1 MVLNGFIESLLE
13 HYIHGNRY
21 TENDSSLFP
30 ENLAVAESC
39 GRISAFLRSEV
50 QISSQEQGI
59 VPVNIFAL
67 MDEMVKDPGDYG
79 FTNTDGIACTPVRI
93 PCAPTGDWNQ

>member
-1 MVLNGFIESLLE
+1 MEYMKESMVLNGFIESLLE

-50 QISSQEQGI
+50 QIRRRHILPSSFI
-59 VPVNIFAL
+59 VI
-67 MDEMVKDPGDYG
+67 
-79 FTNTDGIACTPVRI
+79 
-93 PCAPTGDWNQ
+93 

>member
-1 MVLNGFIESLLE
+1 MEYMKESMVLNGFIESLLE

-50 QISSQEQGI
+50 QKIRLYI
-59 VPVNIFAL
+59 YC
-67 MDEMVKDPGDYG
+67 PGTRVAFVILRPPAYAHFSMILGAD
-79 FTNTDGIACTPVRI
+79 I
-93 PCAPTGDWNQ
+93 

>member
-50 QISSQEQGI
+50 QTRIKGLCEPKSLKFDLCESRSLSLAIPESSMSRRVITTMG
-59 VPVNIFAL
+59 
-67 MDEMVKDPGDYG
+67 
-79 FTNTDGIACTPVRI
+79 
-93 PCAPTGDWNQ
+93 

>member
-1 MVLNGFIESLLE
+1 MEYMKESMVLNGFIESLLE

-50 QISSQEQGI
+50 QPKS
-59 VPVNIFAL
+59 
-67 MDEMVKDPGDYG
+67 
-79 FTNTDGIACTPVRI
+79 FTNQNIL
-93 PCAPTGDWNQ
+93 